1 MITLNATYQQ
11 TKSLV
16 DPVAGTY
23 QTLLTTD
30 PSVDLWNIVG
40 AYNCTV
46 ENDRGESSE
55 TVVVP
60 GETSPPAP

>member
-11 TKSLV
+11 TKRIV

-23 QTLLTTD
+23 QTVLTID
-30 PSVDLWNIVG
+30 SSVSQSDIVG
-40 AYNCTV
+40 TYNCTV
-46 ENDRGESSE
+46 ENARGETSE

-60 GETSPPAP
+60 GELILM

>member
-23 QTLLTTD
+23 QTVLTIID
-30 PSVDLWNIVG
+30 SSLDQNSIVG
-40 AYNCTV
+40 TYSCTV
-46 ENDRGESSE
+46 ENDRGNSSE

-60 GETSPPAP
+60 GET